1 MKKVLFTLFLS
12 FLVLTGCSHI
22 NDTEDNG
29 NDDKKSNSKPTSSP
43 DSKEQK
49 SSNKKENSKKENS
62 KKDEDKNQ
70 TSSNTNDDSDNN
82 NDEKQNQ
89 QENMNTEN
97 NENENNSLQNTAK
110 VDVSNITDRATL
122 VSIINSNNYSEADK
136 ILAYNSAVSNGVIP
150 QGNVMEGPA
159 SAAYASSLRVESGKE
174 KSVYEHNQDNS
185 NVSSQDNEGEDPNAE
200 INAAT
205 TEDEYVDALR
215 KKYNGGLSSAELQTK
230 TAIEQ
235 GYYDGDDAEEVYKT
249 IQEREQDIANGKYDQ
264 YKQ

>member
-12 FLVLTGCSHI
+12 FLVLTGCSQVE
-22 NDTEDNG
+22 DTKDNS
-29 NDDKKSNSKPTSSP
+29 NDDKKSNSKTASSS

-49 SSNKKENSKKENS
+49 SSNKKEKSKKENS

-70 TSSNTNDDSDNN
+70 ASSNTNDDSDNN

-89 QENMNTEN
+89 QENVNTSN
-97 NENENNSLQNTAK
+97 NENENNNLQNTTK

-122 VSIINSNNYSEADK
+122 ASIINSNNYSESDK

-174 KSVYEHNQDNS
+174 KSVYERSQDNS
-185 NVSSQDNEGEDPNAE
+185 NVSSQDNENQDPNAE
-200 INAAT
+200 INAAR

-215 KKYNGGLSSAELQTK
+215 KKYHGGLSSAELQTK

-235 GYYDGDDAEEVYKT
+235 GYYDGDDADEVYKT
-249 IQEREQDIANGKYDQ
+249 IQEREQDITNGKYDQ

>member
-12 FLVLTGCSHI
+12 FLVLTGCSQVE
-22 NDTEDNG
+22 DTKDNG
-29 NDDKKSNSKPTSSP
+29 NDDKKSNSKTTSSS

-70 TSSNTNDDSDNN
+70 ASSNTNDD
-82 NDEKQNQ
+82 KQNQ
-89 QENMNTEN
+89 QENVNTSN
-97 NENENNSLQNTAK
+97 NENESNNLQNTTK

-122 VSIINSNNYSEADK
+122 ASIINSNNYSESDK

-159 SAAYASSLRVESGKE
+159 SAAYASSLRVENGKE
-174 KSVYEHNQDNS
+174 KSVYERSQDNS
-185 NVSSQDNEGEDPNAE
+185 NVSSQDNENQDPNAE

-215 KKYNGGLSSAELQTK
+215 KKYHGGLSSAELQTK

-235 GYYDGDDAEEVYKT
+235 GYYDGDDADEVYKT
-249 IQEREQDIANGKYDQ
+249 IQEREQDIANGK
-264 YKQ
+264 

>member
-12 FLVLTGCSHI
+12 FLVLTGCSQVE
-22 NDTEDNG
+22 DTKDNG
-29 NDDKKSNSKPTSSP
+29 NDDKKSNSKTTSSS

-70 TSSNTNDDSDNN
+70 ASSNTNDD
-82 NDEKQNQ
+82 KQNQ
-89 QENMNTEN
+89 QENVNTSN
-97 NENENNSLQNTAK
+97 NENESNNLQNTTK

-122 VSIINSNNYSEADK
+122 ASIINSNNYSESDK

-150 QGNVMEGPA
+150 QENVMEGPA

-174 KSVYEHNQDNS
+174 KSVYERSQDNS
-185 NVSSQDNEGEDPNAE
+185 NVSSQDNENQDPNAE

-215 KKYNGGLSSAELQTK
+215 KKYHGGLSSAELQTK

-235 GYYDGDDAEEVYKT
+235 GYYDGDDADEVYKT